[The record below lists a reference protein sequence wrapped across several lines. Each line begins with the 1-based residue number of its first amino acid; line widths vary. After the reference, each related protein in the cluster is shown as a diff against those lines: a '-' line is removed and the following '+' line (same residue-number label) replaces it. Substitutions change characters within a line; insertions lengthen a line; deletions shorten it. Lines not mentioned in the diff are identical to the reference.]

1 MRVSLCVSVT
11 VYYHGAGRN
20 YNSCTRRLVISH
32 CDPDIL
38 PIEHSPPPNIL
49 FRKFPRKTQLSVRAH
64 GLLLVLF
71 VTSSF
76 QQIFNVLLQI
86 HVSNVPNRF
95 LSVIIRVCDTSS
107 ASVLRT
113 KDLTILFYV
122 YVQLVYTLVLIICF
136 VTKLERL
143 KDQWR
148 QKSRP
153 ISQFFIPC
161 KIREGGENVGC
172 LFVCCWWCLSFLLL
186 FFVVCSL
193 LFVVVVISFTYYT
206 LLFISR
212 AATQCFI
219 FSVDKSDVTR
229 GSLVTRVR
237 GQLTDGACA
246 LRVANLCSTLIHS
259 SPLCSKLAVPQI
271 LYIIDCWYLIG
282 LHGLCVFFRV
292 FMFIADMS
300 ESLKL
305 CCLSFYY
312 EPLIF

>member
-1 MRVSLCVSVT
+1 MRTFCRS
-11 VYYHGAGRN
+11 N
-20 YNSCTRRLVISH
+20 I
-32 CDPDIL
+32 
-38 PIEHSPPPNIL
+38 PPNIL
-49 FRKFPRKTQLSVRAH
+49 FRKFTRKTQLSVRAH
-64 GLLLVLF
+64 GLLVVLF

-76 QQIFNVLLQI
+76 QLIFNVLLRI
-86 HVSNVPNRF
+86 HVSNAPNRF
-95 LSVIIRVCDTSS
+95 LSVVIHVCDTSS

-113 KDLTILFYV
+113 KDLTIFLCSRSTCV
-122 YVQLVYTLVLIICF
+122 YFGTDNLLRFEIRAAQRPVTSKIEANFTFLII
-136 VTKLERL
+136 
-143 KDQWR
+143 
-148 QKSRP
+148 
-153 ISQFFIPC
+153 C

-219 FSVDKSDVTR
+219 FSVDKSDVSR

-282 LHGLCVFFRV
+282 LHGLCVF
-292 FMFIADMS
+292 S
-300 ESLKL
+300 ESLCSSQICRKA
-305 CCLSFYY
+305 LSFVVY
-312 EPLIF
+312 LFITNL